1 MKVLSAGSVD
11 DGKSTLLG
19 RLVFDSGNVPED
31 TQNRL
36 QGMARPIEEAPF
48 DFALAF
54 DGLLDE
60 RAQGITIDVA
70 WCTLR
75 LAQSTVVLA
84 DCPGH
89 AQYTGNL
96 VSAAS
101 QCDAAIVLVDAT
113 RGVSTQT
120 RRHLLV
126 CSIMGIERVFVAI
139 NKIDLLD
146 EMHTCFTRICF
157 DVNAVLSRM
166 PRQFADVTF
175 APTSGLRGI
184 NVSQASAQTPWYA
197 GPTLQDWLLSLSRQ
211 DVNPENSPWF
221 SMPVQRHNRQ
231 SSTWRGFDG
240 TILAGAL
247 EVGQTVQAQP
257 SGQTSVVAAL
267 RCLDGSALKAVAGQ
281 AVSVMLAEELD
292 LSRGE
297 VLLSGPA
304 PVVVSEIIEASL
316 IWLSRE
322 PPSLGA
328 RHRISLACASTYA
341 VISKVLTCTDIETL
355 EEVPADAFSTH
366 AVARVEVMLEKPLA
380 LTRYADSRDL
390 GGFILVEMQTNET
403 LAAGMVIDPAPRQI
417 FWQNT
422 VVAKADRA
430 QRLKQTPKVIWF
442 TGLSGSGKSTIANAT
457 ESALHQLGYATY
469 LLDGDNLRHGMC
481 RDLGFSETDR
491 AENLRRAGEVARLMV
506 DAGLV
511 VLASFIAPS
520 ARERAAVA
528 ARFELGEFLEVYVS
542 TPLAECEARD
552 PKGLYKLARAGK
564 LPEFTGVSSPYDEPT
579 APALA
584 LNTSQLSVE
593 ECVRRVLALVSATP

>member
-19 RLVFDSGNVPED
+19 RLLFDSGHVPED

-36 QGMARPIEEAPF
+36 QGKACPIDGAPF

-75 LAQSTVVLA
+75 LAQRTVLLA

-89 AQYTGNL
+89 LQYTGNM

-101 QCDAAIVLVDAT
+101 QCDAAIVLIDAT
-113 RGVSTQT
+113 RGVSAQT

-126 CSIMGIERVFVAI
+126 CSLMGIERVFIAV

-146 EMHTCFTRICF
+146 EMHKGFIQVCAE
-157 DVNAVLSRM
+157 VSALLALM
-166 PRQFADVTF
+166 PRPFADVTF
-175 APTSGLRGI
+175 APTSGLKGI
-184 NVSQASAQTPWYA
+184 NVSQPSVLTPWYA
-197 GPTLQDWLLSLSRQ
+197 GPTLQDWLLKLSQ
-211 DVNPENSPWF
+211 QEANPEAAPWF
-221 SMPVQRHNRQ
+221 AMPVQGHNRL
-231 SSTWRGFDG
+231 SSAWRGYDG
-240 TILAGAL
+240 TVLTGAL
-247 EVGQTVQAQP
+247 EVGQTVRVLP
-257 SGQTSVVAAL
+257 SGQTSTVAAL
-267 RCLDGSALKAVAGQ
+267 LCLDGPARKASAGQ
-281 AVSVMLAEELD
+281 AVSVMLADELD

-297 VLLSGPA
+297 VLLRGPA
-304 PVVVSEIIEASL
+304 PVVLSEIVEASL
-316 IWLSRE
+316 IWLSRM

-328 RHRISLACASTYA
+328 RHRFFLASASTYA
-341 VISKVLTCTDIETL
+341 VVSKVLTCTDIHTM
-355 EEVPADAFSTH
+355 EEMPAVAFSTH

-380 LTRYADSRDL
+380 LARYADSRDL
-390 GGFILVEMQTNET
+390 GGFILVDTQTNET
-403 LAAGMVIDPAPRQI
+403 LAAGMVTDASPRQI
-417 FWQNT
+417 FWQDT
-422 VVAKADRA
+422 VVAKAERA

-442 TGLSGSGKSTIANAT
+442 TGLSGAGKSTIANAT
-457 ESALHQLGYATY
+457 ESALHQLGYATF
-469 LLDGDNLRHGMC
+469 LLDGDNLRHGLC
-481 RDLGFSETDR
+481 RDLGFSEADR

-528 ARFELGEFLEVYVS
+528 ARFETGEFFEVYVS
-542 TPLAECEARD
+542 TPLAACEARD

-564 LPEFTGVSSPYDEPT
+564 LSEFTGVSSPYDEPT

-584 LNTSQLSVE
+584 LNTSLLSVE
-593 ECVRRVLALVSATP
+593 ECVRRVLALVSDVP